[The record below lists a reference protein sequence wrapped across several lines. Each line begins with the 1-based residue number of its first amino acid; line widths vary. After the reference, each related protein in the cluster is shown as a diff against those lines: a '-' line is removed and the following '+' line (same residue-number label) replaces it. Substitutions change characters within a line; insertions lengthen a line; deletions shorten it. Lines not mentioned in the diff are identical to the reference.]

1 MSSKIGSLFL
11 PLLALG
17 SAGYAS
23 WHVYRANQPLP
34 KAAPPIPPV
43 MAPFSRTLAASGIV
57 EPITEDVVVGTH
69 VSGVVERVHVSA
81 GDRVGVGT
89 PLFGIDTR
97 QASAELAVREAGLAD
112 AEAHLHRL
120 RSLPRP
126 EEVPASEARVSE
138 ARAAMV
144 AAEDAYRRTAR
155 LAEARTVPEAELIS
169 RRAELE
175 QARQRLAAATADDQL
190 LKAGAWKEDIAVAES
205 AVRRARALV
214 EQARTEI
221 ERLTVTSPIDGDV
234 LKVDV
239 RAGEQVGTAAGQ
251 RLMVLGRVQPLCVRV
266 DFDESEIPRFDKAAS
281 ARAHP
286 RGDAGRSYRL
296 RFVRVEP
303 YVIPKQSLTGDNRER
318 VDTRVLQV
326 VYAVEDD
333 APGLF
338 VGQQVDVF
346 VELDDVTA
354 TGDKAVTVP
363 PAASG
368 GLCIERPVPGTIC
381 RALGR

>member
-1 MSSKIGSLFL
+1 MNGRIGTVFL

-17 SAGYAS
+17 SAGFAG

-34 KAAPPIPPV
+34 KAVPPIPPV
-43 MAPFSRTLAASGIV
+43 TAPLSHTLAASGIV

-69 VSGVVERVHVSA
+69 VSGVVERVYVSA
-81 GDRVGVGT
+81 GERVAAGV
-89 PLFGIDTR
+89 PLFRIDTR
-97 QASAELAVREAGLAD
+97 QAFAELAVREAGLAD
-112 AEAHLHRL
+112 AESQLRRL

-126 EEVPASEARVSE
+126 EELPASAARVSE
-138 ARAAMV
+138 AQATVV

-175 QARQRLAAATADDQL
+175 QARQRLAGATADDTL
-190 LKAGAWKEDIAVAES
+190 LKAGAWKEDITVAES
-205 AVRRARALV
+205 AVRRARAHV
-214 EQARTEI
+214 DQARTEI

-239 RAGEQVGTAAGQ
+239 RAGEQVGTEAGQ
-251 RLMVLGRVQPLCVRV
+251 RLMVLGRVQPLCVRA
-266 DFDESEIPRFDKAAS
+266 DFDESEIPRFDKTAS

-286 RGDAGRSYRL
+286 RGDSGRSYRL

-303 YVIPKQSLTGDNRER
+303 YVVPKQSLTGDNRER

-326 VYAVEDD
+326 VYAVEEDS
-333 APGLF
+333 PGLF
-338 VGQQVDVF
+338 VGQQVDVY
-346 VELDDVTA
+346 VDIDSSTEPN
-354 TGDKAVTVP
+354 DKAD
-363 PAASG
+363 
-368 GLCIERPVPGTIC
+368 
-381 RALGR
+381 GRE

>member
-1 MSSKIGSLFL
+1 MNGRIGTVVL

-17 SAGYAS
+17 SACYAS
-23 WHVYRANQPLP
+23 WHVYRTNQPIP
-34 KAAPPIPPV
+34 RAVPPIAPV
-43 MAPFSRTLAASGIV
+43 IVPFSRTLAASGIV
-57 EPITEDVVVGTH
+57 EPISENVVVGTH
-69 VSGVVERVHVSA
+69 VSGVVESVHVSA
-81 GDRVGVGT
+81 GDRVAAGA
-89 PLFGIDTR
+89 PLFRIDTR
-97 QASAELAVREAGLAD
+97 QASAECAVREAGLAD

-138 ARAAMV
+138 AQAAVV

-155 LAEARTVPEAELIS
+155 LAEARTVPDAELIS

-205 AVRRARALV
+205 GVRRARAQV

-221 ERLTVTSPIDGDV
+221 ARLTVTSPIAGDV

-239 RAGEQVGTAAGQ
+239 RAGEYVGTTGSE
-251 RLMVLGRVQPLCVRV
+251 RLMVLGRVEPLCVRA
-266 DFDESEIPRFDKAAS
+266 DFDESEIPRFDKR
-281 ARAHP
+281 ARAHAHR
-286 RGDAGRSYRL
+286 RGDSGRSYRL
-296 RFVRVEP
+296 RFLRVEP
-303 YVIPKQSLTGDNRER
+303 YVVPKQSLTGDNRER

-346 VELDDVTA
+346 VDLAGAEAGDAGREALPGAAEIPETTAADRPDD
-354 TGDKAVTVP
+354 
-363 PAASG
+363 
-368 GLCIERPVPGTIC
+368 RPT
-381 RALGR
+381 